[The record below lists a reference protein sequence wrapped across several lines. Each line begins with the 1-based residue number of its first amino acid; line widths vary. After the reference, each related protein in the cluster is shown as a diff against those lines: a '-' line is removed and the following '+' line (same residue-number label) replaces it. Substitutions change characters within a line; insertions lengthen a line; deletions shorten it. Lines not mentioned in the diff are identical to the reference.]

1 MRQLM
6 NILTGALRRRGA
18 MLVFSGA
25 ALAFIPAAQA
35 TLSYVNGNFATL
47 NCGVVQVTCTN
58 GAGQLGYN
66 TDVTGW
72 VNQSSGGNLGYNF
85 LYTGASS
92 ATSGANGDAGAV
104 ALWPGTGPVLSN
116 PPVGGPNF
124 IAADGAYHA
133 AAIQQT
139 ITGVTPGALYAVGF
153 YWAAAQQNGFTGA
166 TTEQWQ
172 VTLTDGTNTTT
183 KSTSVLPNTSQ
194 GFTGWFYQI
203 FDFTATSLTE
213 TLSFLSVGTPISPSE
228 PPFALLAD
236 VSFAQAPEPGSLS
249 LGIGGLGLIAT
260 ARVLSKRRSKHLK
273 AGGTIAKDG
282 EAGAR

>member
-1 MRQLM
+1 M
-6 NILTGALRRRGA
+6 NIAEMFSFLTDALRRRGA
-18 MLVFSGA
+18 MLAFSA
-25 ALAFIPAAQA
+25 ATLAFVPSAHA
-35 TLSYVNGNFATL
+35 TLSYVDGNFGTL

-72 VNQSSGGNLGYNF
+72 VNESSGGNLGYNF

-92 ATSGANGDAGAV
+92 ATSGATGDSGSV
-104 ALWPGTGPVLSN
+104 ALWPGTGPTLTA

-124 IAADGAYHA
+124 IAADGAFDA

-139 ITGVTPGALYAVGF
+139 ITGVLVGKTYAVSF
-153 YWAAAQQNGFTGA
+153 YWAGAQQSGFTGP

-183 KSTSVLPNTSQ
+183 KSTNVLPNASQ
-194 GFTGWFYQI
+194 GFTGWFFQT
-203 FDFTATSLTE
+203 FVFTATNTTE

-236 VSFAQAPEPGSLS
+236 VGFAQTPEPGTLS
-249 LGIGGLGLIAT
+249 LMIGGLGLMALGVV
-260 ARVLSKRRSKHLK
+260 RSKKRRH
-273 AGGTIAKDG
+273 
-282 EAGAR
+282 